1 MGHRKARFHHV
12 AIYFIKEA
20 QLNGICGV
28 APDRKV
34 GSTFGD
40 GSAKGAGI
48 CRKHGGILP
57 LNQKK
62 YLLKRPVLR

>member
-1 MGHRKARFHHV
+1 VGHRKAGFHHV

-48 CRKHGGILP
+48 CRKHGRYLAVKSEKILA
-57 LNQKK
+57 
-62 YLLKRPVLR
+62 